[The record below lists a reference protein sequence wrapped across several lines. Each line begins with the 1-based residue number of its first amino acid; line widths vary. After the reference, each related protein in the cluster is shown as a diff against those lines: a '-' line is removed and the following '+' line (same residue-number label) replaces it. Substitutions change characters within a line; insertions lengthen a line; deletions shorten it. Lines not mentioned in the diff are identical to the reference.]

1 MYHHIRGK
9 LFELNPTYA
18 VVESGGLGYHVE
30 ITLPT
35 YTTLQGQQEV
45 MLYLY
50 PIFKE
55 DNQQLFGF
63 GDKSERQIFAQLLS
77 VSGVG
82 GNTARLI
89 LSSLSAAEVQGAIG
103 AENAGALQAVKG
115 VGAKTAQRIIIDLKD
130 KIGLAEATAP
140 SGGASQQA
148 EALSALETLGYPSR
162 QAQRVLRLVEKEQPG
177 SSVED
182 LIKNALKKL

>member
-1 MYHHIRGK
+1 MYHHIRGI
-9 LFELNPTYA
+9 LHELNPTHA
-18 VVESGGLGYHVE
+18 VVETGGLGYRVE

-35 YTTLQGQQEV
+35 YTTLEGQKEV

-55 DNQQLFGF
+55 DSLQLFGF
-63 GDKSERQIFAQLLS
+63 GDKAERQIFGQLLS

-89 LSSLSAAEVQGAIG
+89 LSSLSTSEVQEAIAG
-103 AENAGALQAVKG
+103 ENAAALQAVKG

-130 KIGLAEATAP
+130 KIGLATAVASGAAP
-140 SGGASQQA
+140 SHQA
-148 EALSALETLGYPSR
+148 EALSALETLGYPAR
-162 QAQRVLRLVEKEQPG
+162 QAQRVLRLVEKERPG